1 MDMEEENALLS
12 RHVDNMKMQI
22 KRLESEIEAQ
32 TLRNKSSKEHLVFLQ
47 EALTDAF
54 CDTPIPGTETVP
66 TVDTIESYL
75 KELESTVAKA
85 PEEHADL
92 VARVTKVAQE
102 VEEKARERETKAND
116 SENEAGLADAD
127 R

>member
-1 MDMEEENALLS
+1 MDTEEENAFLS

-32 TLRNKSSKEHLVFLQ
+32 TLKNKSSKAHLVFLQ

-75 KELESTVAKA
+75 KELESIVAKA
-85 PEEHADL
+85 PGDHTEL
-92 VARVTKVAQE
+92 VARVTKVARD
-102 VEEKARERETKAND
+102 VEEKAREREKSND
-116 SENEAGLADAD
+116 SENEGGLMDAD
-127 R
+127 